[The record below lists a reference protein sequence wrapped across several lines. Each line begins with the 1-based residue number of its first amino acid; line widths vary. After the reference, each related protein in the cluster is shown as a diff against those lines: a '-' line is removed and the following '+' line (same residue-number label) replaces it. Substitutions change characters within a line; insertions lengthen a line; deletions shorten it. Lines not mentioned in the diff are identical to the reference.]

1 VMSTAEPDA
10 MCATP
15 THAEPQDGTPAQ
27 VAPQDAAPAED
38 AAQDAAPAQA
48 APQDAAP
55 MEDAPPAQAAPQDA
69 PAQDATAQNAPA
81 HDATPQNA
89 TAQDATARTAA
100 PTPTPRAAGP
110 AIMDARTA
118 RAKGLMMERWPAT
131 TGLGHTLLCW
141 SGREEKSLMKSF
153 KMWARRVGGE
163 KGGNAKKR
171 GLPAVLFPEQVMAYD
186 ARAAAGDDAA
196 PVSRR
201 GAVLE
206 DLNARGYVVGSG
218 CRYGGDYVIYA
229 RHPDEAHSSHTVRV
243 VGEGEVL
250 ETSDIAALCRV
261 QGNVLKKALY
271 AAVEPATRR
280 VSYLEL
286 SFDPRLS
293 SDPLK
298 KLERRLAKRMQD
310 ETNDA

>member
-1 VMSTAEPDA
+1 MMTTAEPDA

-27 VAPQDAAPAED
+27 AAPQDAAPAED
-38 AAQDAAPAQA
+38 AAPRDAAPAQA
-48 APQDAAP
+48 APQDA
-55 MEDAPPAQAAPQDA
+55 PAQNAI
-69 PAQDATAQNAPA
+69 AQNAPA

-100 PTPTPRAAGP
+100 PTPTPHAAGP

-186 ARAAAGDDAA
+186 ARAAAGDDAG

>member
-1 VMSTAEPDA
+1 MSSAEPDA

-55 MEDAPPAQAAPQDA
+55 MEDAPPAPQDA

-186 ARAAAGDDAA
+186 ARAAAGDDAG

>member
-1 VMSTAEPDA
+1 
-10 MCATP
+10 
-15 THAEPQDGTPAQ
+15 
-27 VAPQDAAPAED
+27 
-38 AAQDAAPAQA
+38 
-48 APQDAAP
+48 

-69 PAQDATAQNAPA
+69 PAQNAIAQNAPA

-100 PTPTPRAAGP
+100 PTPTPHAAGP

-186 ARAAAGDDAA
+186 ARAAAGDDAG

-201 GAVLE
+201 GAGLE

>member
-1 VMSTAEPDA
+1 MMSTAEPDA

-27 VAPQDAAPAED
+27 AAPQDAAPAED
-38 AAQDAAPAQA
+38 AAPRDAAPAQA

-55 MEDAPPAQAAPQDA
+55 MEDAAPAQAAPQDA
-69 PAQDATAQNAPA
+69 PAQNATAQNAAPQ
-81 HDATPQNA
+81 DAAQNA
-89 TAQDATARTAA
+89 TAQDAPARTAA

-186 ARAAAGDDAA
+186 ARAAAGDDAG

>member
-1 VMSTAEPDA
+1 
-10 MCATP
+10 
-15 THAEPQDGTPAQ
+15 
-27 VAPQDAAPAED
+27 
-38 AAQDAAPAQA
+38 
-48 APQDAAP
+48 
-55 MEDAPPAQAAPQDA
+55 
-69 PAQDATAQNAPA
+69 
-81 HDATPQNA
+81 
-89 TAQDATARTAA
+89 
-100 PTPTPRAAGP
+100 
-110 AIMDARTA
+110 MDARTA